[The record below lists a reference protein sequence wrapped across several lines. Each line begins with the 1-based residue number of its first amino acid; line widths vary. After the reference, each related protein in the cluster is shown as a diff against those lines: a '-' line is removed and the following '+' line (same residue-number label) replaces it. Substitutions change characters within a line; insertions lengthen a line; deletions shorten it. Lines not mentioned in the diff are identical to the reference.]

1 MDPAGAPHPPH
12 PLNHPGATPSR
23 MPIHHRIADLCA
35 ARTDRAG
42 WIMSLLQEL
51 CIPHVVDTW
60 EEHGTLRRN
69 IVLPGASGEVRAVV
83 AHHDVVNP
91 ASDNAND
98 NSASVINAIALKL
111 LRPEV
116 LVLLTDGEEVGGL
129 GAARFGRQYSTGQW
143 GRITW
148 ALNLELTGRGG
159 MDFLIGQDGAEG
171 PLGDHI
177 ARLFPHERVRVPF
190 NDAVVLRQWGID
202 AVVINPL
209 PRLPDG
215 SLDRSSWGRCHTE
228 ADSLDTIAVEEM
240 RTFTEGVLVPL
251 CATA

>member
-1 MDPAGAPHPPH
+1 
-12 PLNHPGATPSR
+12 
-23 MPIHHRIADLCA
+23 MPIYHRIADLCA
-35 ARTDRAG
+35 ARTDRVHC
-42 WIMSLLQEL
+42 IVQLLEEL
-51 CIPHVVDTW
+51 RIPHVVDTW
-60 EEHGTLRRN
+60 EEHGFQRRN
-69 IVLPGASGEVRAVV
+69 IVLPGAPGKVRAVV

-116 LVLLTDGEEVGGL
+116 LVVLTDGEEVGGL
-129 GAARFGRQYSTGQW
+129 GADRFGRQCGTGQW
-143 GRITW
+143 GTIAW

-190 NDAVVLRQWGID
+190 NDSVVLRQWGID

-209 PRLPDG
+209 PRLPD
-215 SLDRSSWGRCHTE
+215 SLLDRSAWGRCHTA
-228 ADSLDTIAVEEM
+228 ADSLATIAVEDM
-240 RTFTEGVLVPL
+240 RIFTEGVLVPL
-251 CATA
+251 FATG